1 MRITVNIDFGYDA
14 WHRKASACDEDKP
27 LERAAHPQRT

>member
-14 WHRKASACDEDKP
+14 WRREASATDEDKP
-27 LERAAHPQRT
+27 LERHGRPQRA